1 MAKEKD
7 TEDIPLVQPSTL
19 ETVDFAFYD
28 WVDKS
33 MNIHVNTNKGFKKV
47 PVLWVTPERAFQ
59 IKNNKDLRD
68 SEGAL
73 IYPLI
78 TVERTGIQK
87 DLTRRGRLQ
96 SLILPFDKVQGGAYS
111 IHKAIQQDKTN
122 NFATANALSK
132 TGQVNARLENKKVVN
147 EHFAIPAP
155 VYMLMNYKVTLRSE
169 YQQHMNSM
177 SQPFLV
183 RPGNLNSFFVEH
195 DGHSYEAFYDQNFS
209 YENNISNIGE
219 GERVYITNVDFQV
232 IGYTFTE
239 VDSDNRPKVAKYENA
254 VEIKIGRER
263 AILGEDIDKKL

>member
-7 TEDIPLVQPSTL
+7 TEDIPLIEPSTL
-19 ETVDFAFYD
+19 ETIDYAFYQ
-28 WVDKS
+28 WVDQS
-33 MNIHVNTNKGFKKV
+33 MNIHVDTNKGFKKV
-47 PVLWVTPERAFQ
+47 PVLWVTAERAYQ
-59 IKNNKDLRD
+59 VKNNKDLRD

-78 TVERTGIQK
+78 TVERTSIQK
-87 DLTRRGRLQ
+87 DLQRRGRLQ
-96 SLILPFDKVQGGAYS
+96 SLILPFDKVQGGAYN
-111 IHKAIQQDKTN
+111 IHRAIKQDKTRE
-122 NFATANALSK
+122 FASTNALSK
-132 TGQVNARLENKKVVN
+132 AKQVNMRGKNGKVVY
-147 EHFAIPAP
+147 ETLSIPAP
-155 VYMLMNYKVTLRSE
+155 VYMLVNYKVTLRSE
-169 YQQHMNSM
+169 YQQHMNKM

-239 VDSDNRPKVAKYENA
+239 VDSDNRPKISMYQNP

-263 AILGEDIDKKL
+263 AILQEDIDKKL